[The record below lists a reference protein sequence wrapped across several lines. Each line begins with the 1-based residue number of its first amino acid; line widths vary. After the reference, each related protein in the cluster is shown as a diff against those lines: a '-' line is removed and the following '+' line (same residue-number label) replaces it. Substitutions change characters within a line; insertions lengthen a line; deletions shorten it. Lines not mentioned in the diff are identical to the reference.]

1 MCYIVDSKV
10 NKQPNI
16 LLIMPD
22 QMRGDCLS
30 LARHPVLLTPNID
43 SIGGRG
49 TMFRRAYATSAS
61 CIPARRSLLTGQ
73 YPATNGMVGFVG
85 GCEIRSPVFP
95 ELLAEA
101 GYETALIGRN
111 MHQHPP
117 DRAYGFQTRNLG
129 SCYVDDDD
137 LAKAVE
143 TAAPEAGGLRAAGI
157 SWNGWTARPFH
168 LPECVHPT
176 TWVANRTRR
185 YLSNCSRER
194 PLLLVSS
201 YYAPH
206 PPLFPPAFYME
217 RYLRQELPAAAIGDW
232 AQKPENDGLGLGVDS
247 HYVNLTGEALRSA
260 RAGYFGLINHIDD
273 QLYWVMQEF
282 LHASRGRPWVII
294 FTSDHGEML
303 GDHYMFR
310 KCEPYEGSAN
320 IPLLICGSPDLGFR
334 PAQAS
339 CQPVCLEDLMPTI
352 MELAGAECP
361 DGVDGKSLVPLLR
374 GQGDQPRQYLHGEHS
389 PCYSAR
395 QAYHMLVESRWKYI
409 WRPEDGSEQLFDLV
423 EDPMELADLSRIKTD
438 EAARWRRRLVEVL
451 KARPERFVC
460 DSQLV
465 AGREYPAVLPHA
477 R

>member
-1 MCYIVDSKV
+1 MPD
-10 NKQPNI
+10 KQPNI

-30 LARHPVLLTPNID
+30 LARHPAVLSPNID

-49 TMFRRAYATSAS
+49 TMFRRAHTTSAS

-85 GCEIRSPVFP
+85 GCEIRSPVWP
-95 ELLAEA
+95 EMLAEA

-117 DRAYGFQTRNLG
+117 GRDYGFQRRNLG

-143 TAAPEAGGLRAAGI
+143 AGAPGAGGLKAAGI

-168 LPECVHPT
+168 LPEHLHPT
-176 TWVANRTRR
+176 TWVANRTRQ
-185 YLSNCSRER
+185 YISAYTREK

-232 AQKPENDGLGLGVDS
+232 AKEPENDGLGLSIDS
-247 HYVNLTGEALRSA
+247 HYAKLTGEALRSA
-260 RAGYFGLINHIDD
+260 QAGYFGLINHIDD

-282 LHASRGRPWVII
+282 LHASRGRPWLII

-320 IPLLICGSPDLGFR
+320 IPLLICGSPDLGFT
-334 PAQAS
+334 PGQVTHE
-339 CQPVCLEDLMPTI
+339 PVCLEDLMPTI
-352 MELAGAECP
+352 LELTRLDCP

-374 GQGDQPRQYLHGEHS
+374 GEETHVRDCLHGEHS
-389 PCYSAR
+389 PCYGDR
-395 QAYHMLVESRWKYI
+395 QAYHMLADSRWKYI
-409 WRPEDGSEQLFDLV
+409 WRPSDGSEQLFDLL
-423 EDPMELADLSRIKTD
+423 EDPSELKELSRGKPEETARLRQRLIEVLAD
-438 EAARWRRRLVEVL
+438 
-451 KARPERFVC
+451 RPEGFVR
-460 DSQLV
+460 DGRLV